1 MAEPVTIASV
11 RHRVVNDLTLVH
23 AMLGMAMRKASDP
36 AVARLFRGSRN
47 RVRVMALFH
56 SVAWRG
62 EDGSDGGLSTDT
74 YLAEV
79 VREAERARSM
89 LGRVRVEL
97 AASSPPLELTEVG
110 AIGLVVNELVGNAL
124 DHAFPGDRTGLVR
137 VTLASSKAN
146 DGKVTLRVLD
156 DGVGLP
162 PDGER
167 ATGLG
172 LELVR
177 LLVEQLS
184 GELTLT
190 SSKTGGTDACL
201 HFSSTR
207 ETHVWQPS

>member
-1 MAEPVTIASV
+1 
-11 RHRVVNDLTLVH
+11 VVNDLTLVH

-36 AVARLFRGSRN
+36 VAARLLRGSRY
-47 RVRVMALFH
+47 RVRVMAIFH
-56 SVAWRG
+56 SVAWRDEEGG
-62 EDGSDGGLSTDT
+62 EGGLSTET

-97 AASSPPLELTEVG
+97 ETNSPPLEPTEVG

-124 DHAFPGDRTGLVR
+124 DHGFPGDRSGLVR

-146 DGKVTLRVLD
+146 DGRLMLRVSD

-167 ATGLG
+167 TAGLG

-207 ETHVWQPS
+207 ETHAWQPS

>member
-1 MAEPVTIASV
+1 
-11 RHRVVNDLTLVH
+11 
-23 AMLGMAMRKASDP
+23 MLGMAMRKAADP
-36 AVARLFRGSRN
+36 DAARLFRGSRN

-56 SVAWRG
+56 SVACRG
-62 EDGSDGGLSTDT
+62 EEGGAGVLETGA

-97 AASSPPLELTEVG
+97 EANAPPLELTEIG

-124 DHAFPGDRTGLVR
+124 DHAFPGDRPGLVR

-146 DGKVTLRVLD
+146 EGNVVLRVLD
-156 DGVGLP
+156 DGIGLP
-162 PDGER
+162 RDGER
-167 ATGLG
+167 KTGLG

-184 GELTLT
+184 GELTLR
-190 SSKTGGTDACL
+190 SLDGGGTDACL

-207 ETHVWQPS
+207 ETHAWQPS